1 MTLRVELRKQ
11 RGDFLVDVAFG
22 APTPGITALFGRSG
36 CGKST
41 TISMIAGLLR
51 PDSGRVIV
59 DDDVLLDTGRHVE
72 VDARHRRIG
81 VVFQD
86 ARLFPH
92 LDVRDNLEYGLRRA
106 HATAVH
112 AIRFDDVLGMLG
124 LEALLAR
131 RPHELSG
138 GEKQRVALGRA
149 LLAQPRL
156 LLLDEPL
163 ASLDAARREDV
174 MPYLERVRDAFSIPI
189 VYVSH
194 QFDEV
199 LRLATR
205 MVLLEDGRAAAEG
218 DLATVSRHPALR
230 AIVGPDAVGAVLTGI
245 VTRVDAGL
253 STVRVGDAELKVELD
268 SAAEGQR
275 IQIQVLARDVIVAT
289 ESPRGLSVRNVV
301 PARIVAISPDVG
313 RSVLVE
319 LEIGRAATVLARVTS
334 RAAEELALARDMQAW
349 VLIKTVS
356 LRGHAFSMA
365 AGQDLTGPAR

>member
-1 MTLRVELRKQ
+1 MLAVQLRMR
-11 RGDFLVDVAFG
+11 RGEFVLDVDFC

-41 TISMIAGLLR
+41 AISLIAGLLS
-51 PDSGRVIV
+51 PDSGRVQV
-59 DDDVLLDTGRHVE
+59 DDDVLVDSARRVE
-72 VDARHRRIG
+72 VAAHERRVG

-92 LDVRDNLEYGLRRA
+92 LRVRSNLEYGLKRSPGHVPRP
-106 HATAVH
+106 V
-112 AIRFDDVLGMLG
+112 RFDDVVALLG
-124 LEALLAR
+124 LEPLLAR

-174 MPYLERVRDAFSIPI
+174 MPYLEKLRDAFAIPM

-199 LRLATR
+199 LRLASR
-205 MVLLEDGRAAAEG
+205 VVLLDAGRTVADGDIAA
-218 DLATVSRHPALR
+218 VSRHPALR
-230 AIVGPDAVGAVLTGI
+230 AIVGPDAVGAVVSG
-245 VTRVDAGL
+245 VVERVDPTGL
-253 STVRVGDAELKVELD
+253 AQLRIGDALLSVELD
-268 SAAEGQR
+268 GAVVGQR

-289 ESPRGLSVRNVV
+289 ESPRALSVRNVV
-301 PARIVAISPDVG
+301 PARIVSITPDVG
-313 RSVLVE
+313 RAVLVE
-319 LEIGRAATVLARVTS
+319 LDIGRTATLLARITA
-334 RAAEELALARDMQAW
+334 RASAELALASDMQAW
-349 VLIKTVS
+349 VLIKAVS
-356 LRGHAFSMA
+356 LRGHVFNV
-365 AGQDLTGPAR
+365 PAR